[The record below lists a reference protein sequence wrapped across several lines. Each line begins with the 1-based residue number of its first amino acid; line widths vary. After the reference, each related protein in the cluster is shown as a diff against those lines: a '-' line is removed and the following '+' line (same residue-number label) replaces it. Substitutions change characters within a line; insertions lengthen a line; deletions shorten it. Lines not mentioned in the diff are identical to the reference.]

1 MLIDDEPAKGIVR
14 LSQMSV
20 LLYLTDGHEGGH
32 TTFFPRGVA
41 DDPAAPCVRVAPQ
54 KGAALVFWHG
64 RHPLSPLHEGS
75 PLQPSD
81 AMKPKYVIRTDVLF
95 ATDPPMANDM
105 QWGSSSYVNA
115 MLMASAKMK
124 E

>member
-20 LLYLTDGHEGGH
+20 LLYLTGDHQGGH
-32 TTFFPRGVA
+32 TIFFPSGKA
-41 DDPAAPCVRVAPQ
+41 DDRARVKVSPQ

-64 RHPLSPLHEGS
+64 RHPQSPLHEGS
-75 PLQPSD
+75 PLQPAD
-81 AMKPKYVIRTDVLF
+81 GMRAKYVVRTDALF

-105 QWGSSSYVNA
+105 QWGSSSYVSA

-124 E
+124 